1 MAKNKP
7 NMAWLWI
14 ILTIVVAGGVTYM
27 VVKPPVQQTVI
38 GSGDGDVGCLG
49 LSSVDL
55 LFNDFNSFK
64 SATDPASH
72 VTVYEKNGLAYKLT
86 LADDAISGNSVSTKA
101 SFKGVV
107 GTNAGTP
114 IAGYFSELV
123 SFATMCEDIA
133 LQTAMKPSGNP
144 TITIVNDDGI
154 TKNTDANHESMGA
167 SSTYLPTLVIKSA
180 SESCSARHGAFLI
193 ADYDATYFS
202 KLSTSDLRDGNTL
215 VLLPHNTVDTNIAQ
229 GNMNATNDQ
238 FKVWLYEGELC
249 DGAKTEP
256 QIKVETTSTQPTE
269 DINVDFYWLSRDI
282 DVNADDYNPLSPAIY
297 DEDNNA
303 IYDVKVNATLFGA

>member
-1 MAKNKP
+1 MAKNKLKL
-7 NMAWLWI
+7 NLLWI
-14 ILTIVVAGGVTYM
+14 ILTFVVVSGVTYM
-27 VVKPPVQQTVI
+27 VIKPPVQQTDI

-49 LSSVDL
+49 LASVDL
-55 LFNDFNSFK
+55 VFNDFNAFK
-64 SATDPASH
+64 SATDPASNL
-72 VTVYEKNGLAYKLT
+72 TVYEKNGLPYKL
-86 LADDAISGNSVSTKA
+86 LVDDDESISVSTKA

-107 GTNAGTP
+107 GTVAGTP

-123 SFATMCEDIA
+123 SFNSMCEDIA

-144 TITIVNDDGI
+144 TITVVNDDGI
-154 TKNTDANHESMGA
+154 TKNSDANHESMGV

-180 SESCSARHGAFLI
+180 SESCASRHGAYLI

-215 VLLPHNTVDTNIAQ
+215 VLLAHNSDADDIAQ
-229 GNMNATNDQ
+229 GNQAGTNDQ

-249 DGAKTEP
+249 DGAKIEP